1 MSDPNDSTGANE
13 QSGMPKHVQ
22 PALTSKVMT
31 PSLWAFAILFPLYFA
46 VLTLT
51 AVGYLPELHDP
62 VRALGPIMGFCLGWQ
77 TRKFIGFKKEAEKY
91 VQHLRLNQ
99 AELDLL
105 KSDYQ
110 RLIDD
115 LQARRG

>member
-13 QSGMPKHVQ
+13 QSGTPRHVQ

-31 PSLWAFAILFPLYFA
+31 PSLWALVILFPPYA
-46 VLTLT
+46 VLLLLTTL
-51 AVGYLPELHDP
+51 GYLPELHDP
-62 VRALGPIMGFCLGWQ
+62 VRALGSVMGFWLGWQ

-91 VQHLRLNQ
+91 MESLRFNQ
-99 AELDLL
+99 ADLDLL
-105 KSDYQ
+105 KNDYQ